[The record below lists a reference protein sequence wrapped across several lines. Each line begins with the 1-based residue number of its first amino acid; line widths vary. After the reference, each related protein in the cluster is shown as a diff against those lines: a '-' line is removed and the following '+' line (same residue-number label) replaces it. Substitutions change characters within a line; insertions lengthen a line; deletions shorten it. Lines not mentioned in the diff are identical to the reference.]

1 MLSHQLQIYKKLTTN
16 NAQNYSKCLLLMELL
31 LSILAGY
38 SLIIN
43 DATGQPGRESSNQG
57 FEYVSFFSQLKVK
70 ISHNIHGNILK
81 FPQYYSSIYAKKKMP
96 IMPALRSM
104 LRLYHYAQN
113 YAGIMRLTLKLRR
126 FYDVSKI
133 KPKFTRFLFT
143 KAQLQ
148 LDNSISHFM
157 IKFHKR
163 LFLANTFNSMKKL

>member
-1 MLSHQLQIYKKLTTN
+1 
-16 NAQNYSKCLLLMELL
+16 
-31 LSILAGY
+31 
-38 SLIIN
+38 
-43 DATGQPGRESSNQG
+43 
-57 FEYVSFFSQLKVK
+57 
-70 ISHNIHGNILK
+70 
-81 FPQYYSSIYAKKKMP
+81 MP

-133 KPKFTRFLFT
+133 KPKFTRFLFI

-163 LFLANTFNSMKKL
+163 LFLANTFNSIKKL

>member
-1 MLSHQLQIYKKLTTN
+1 
-16 NAQNYSKCLLLMELL
+16 
-31 LSILAGY
+31 
-38 SLIIN
+38 
-43 DATGQPGRESSNQG
+43 
-57 FEYVSFFSQLKVK
+57 
-70 ISHNIHGNILK
+70 
-81 FPQYYSSIYAKKKMP
+81 MP

-126 FYDVSKI
+126 FYDVCKI
-133 KPKFTRFLFT
+133 KPKVTRFLFI

>member
-1 MLSHQLQIYKKLTTN
+1 MLKSTQ
-16 NAQNYSKCLLLMELL
+16 KCLLLMELL

-43 DATGQPGRESSNQG
+43 DATGQPGLESSNQA

-70 ISHNIHGNILK
+70 ISHYIHGNILK
-81 FPQYYSSIYAKKKMP
+81 FPQYYSSIYAKKMP

-113 YAGIMRLTLKLRR
+113 YAGIMHLTLKLRR
-126 FYDVSKI
+126 FYDVCKI
-133 KPKFTRFLFT
+133 KPKFTRLLFI

-148 LDNSISHFM
+148 LDNSISNF
-157 IKFHKR
+157 
-163 LFLANTFNSMKKL
+163 AYS

>member
-1 MLSHQLQIYKKLTTN
+1 
-16 NAQNYSKCLLLMELL
+16 
-31 LSILAGY
+31 
-38 SLIIN
+38 
-43 DATGQPGRESSNQG
+43 
-57 FEYVSFFSQLKVK
+57 
-70 ISHNIHGNILK
+70 
-81 FPQYYSSIYAKKKMP
+81 
-96 IMPALRSM
+96 MPALRSM

-133 KPKFTRFLFT
+133 KPKFTRFLFI

-148 LDNSISHFM
+148 RDNSISHFM